1 VADDGFRVSVGDLLG
16 VSSENAAWNLIGF
29 DEDYTQRSVLR
40 RRRFINGSVVFADL
54 PRVTD
59 VVDDFTTDTAPTRFS
74 VAVQIAADF
83 TTSVTTPGSDVTTAS
98 SMTTVYESA
107 GVHFR

>member
-1 VADDGFRVSVGDLLG
+1 MSNDGFRISTGDLLG
-16 VSSENAAWNLIGF
+16 VSSENAAKNLVGF
-29 DEDYTQRSVLR
+29 DEDFTQRSVLR
-40 RRRFINGSVVFADL
+40 RRRFINGSIVFADL

-83 TTSVTTPGSDVTTAS
+83 TTSVTTPGSAVTTAS
-98 SMTTVYESA
+98 SMITEYQSS
-107 GVHFR
+107 GI